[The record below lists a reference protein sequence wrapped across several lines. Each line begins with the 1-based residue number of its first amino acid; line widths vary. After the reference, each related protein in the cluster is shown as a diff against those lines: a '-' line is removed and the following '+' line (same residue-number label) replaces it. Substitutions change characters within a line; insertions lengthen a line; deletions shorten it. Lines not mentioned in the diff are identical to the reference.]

1 MPPRDDYNHA
11 ARKRTATLP
20 QKLRTELEQL
30 GHLPPNS
37 NNPRKS
43 RKERRKDKRTQ
54 PKLNRKLAHEGP
66 SPASSRKRPADD
78 AAATSTAPSSSS
90 SSRNPQPPAPPAKR
104 TKVAHAP
111 PDTDSITTAA
121 APAKTTALERR
132 LAKQERGTGPDLRT
146 RKKDPAATDEDR
158 EIAWLEAKLGLQQK
172 ALTSAEKGRM
182 RSEFDDDGLGEL
194 FDGLGDLEGAA
205 FGTGKK
211 NYAKLLK
218 SGELDLDELDLPS
231 DFDPADLDLSDLEG
245 GDDDDDDGSSVD
257 EALTEYGIDEDEL
270 VNPSDDDDHDEMGE
284 LGSDEDG
291 DEELFEDEEFAGI
304 SSGEE
309 EGDEE
314 AEEMEAPRART
325 VRFADDP
332 EKDEGAS
339 STTAPAPPA
348 PAPTASTAGRYVPPH
363 LRKAAA
369 AADPAAACA
378 AHDDPT
384 APSPSSSLPPDA
396 PPALAPIPDDPRLRR
411 QLQGHLNKLSSA
423 NLGAIVDALQA
434 LYRANPRAVVSNT
447 LTQLLLGTLAD
458 RDHLGEAL
466 VVTYAALCAAL
477 FRVIG
482 VEFPAG
488 VVTETVRM
496 LDSALDQHS
505 SSASSSAA
513 GTAASS
519 SAAVGE
525 EGDFE
530 GRPGGKEALN
540 LASFVAELYNL
551 QVVHCG
557 LVYDLVRDLVG
568 RGAAGEGMGELEVE
582 LLSRVVK
589 RSGQQLRSDDPSALK
604 DIVSLVKHKMAGVD
618 PSSMNSRT
626 RFMVEQLTNLKNNKF
641 KATSSSAGASSGADG
656 AVDHR
661 TPVRKYLSSLNRSR
675 ASGAAPDPLR
685 VGLGEL
691 RDPKRGKWWLVGAA
705 WAGDPLAEHQ
715 AGLEQQGGLLGK
727 GGKEATGDAELARLA
742 RSQGMNTDVRKGV
755 FNVLMSSEDY
765 IDACERLQQLGLSD
779 VQQREIARVLLQCCG
794 NEKVYNPYYTLVASR
809 LCAKSHSF
817 QITLQYILWDF
828 MRSDLGEQSVG
839 GQELV
844 KNLGDQ
850 AASGDDNKV
859 PPRKMTHTAKFY
871 AWCIAKGA
879 LSLTVL
885 KPIPFAT
892 PLPATRTFLVQL
904 MSHVILATQTPSPAF
919 ALPTAATKKDRAAL
933 ERVVVLCAPH
943 PRLQRGL
950 ALFLDPEGG
959 AGASL
964 ATQWVG
970 KKVGEREK
978 AVVKWGMKVALETLS
993 VGGIVP
999 GDV

>member
-1 MPPRDDYNHA
+1 
-11 ARKRTATLP
+11 
-20 QKLRTELEQL
+20 
-30 GHLPPNS
+30 
-37 NNPRKS
+37 
-43 RKERRKDKRTQ
+43 
-54 PKLNRKLAHEGP
+54 
-66 SPASSRKRPADD
+66 
-78 AAATSTAPSSSS
+78 
-90 SSRNPQPPAPPAKR
+90 
-104 TKVAHAP
+104 
-111 PDTDSITTAA
+111 
-121 APAKTTALERR
+121 
-132 LAKQERGTGPDLRT
+132 
-146 RKKDPAATDEDR
+146 
-158 EIAWLEAKLGLQQK
+158 
-172 ALTSAEKGRM
+172 
-182 RSEFDDDGLGEL
+182 
-194 FDGLGDLEGAA
+194 
-205 FGTGKK
+205 
-211 NYAKLLK
+211 
-218 SGELDLDELDLPS
+218 
-231 DFDPADLDLSDLEG
+231 
-245 GDDDDDDGSSVD
+245 
-257 EALTEYGIDEDEL
+257 
-270 VNPSDDDDHDEMGE
+270 
-284 LGSDEDG
+284 
-291 DEELFEDEEFAGI
+291 
-304 SSGEE
+304 
-309 EGDEE
+309 
-314 AEEMEAPRART
+314 
-325 VRFADDP
+325 
-332 EKDEGAS
+332 
-339 STTAPAPPA
+339 
-348 PAPTASTAGRYVPPH
+348 
-363 LRKAAA
+363 
-369 AADPAAACA
+369 
-378 AHDDPT
+378 
-384 APSPSSSLPPDA
+384 
-396 PPALAPIPDDPRLRR
+396 
-411 QLQGHLNKLSSA
+411 
-423 NLGAIVDALQA
+423 
-434 LYRANPRAVVSNT
+434 
-447 LTQLLLGTLAD
+447 
-458 RDHLGEAL
+458 
-466 VVTYAALCAAL
+466 
-477 FRVIG
+477 
-482 VEFPAG
+482 
-488 VVTETVRM
+488 
-496 LDSALDQHS
+496 
-505 SSASSSAA
+505 
-513 GTAASS
+513 
-519 SAAVGE
+519 
-525 EGDFE
+525 
-530 GRPGGKEALN
+530 
-540 LASFVAELYNL
+540 
-551 QVVHCG
+551 
-557 LVYDLVRDLVG
+557 
-568 RGAAGEGMGELEVE
+568 MGELEVE
-582 LLSRVVK
+582 LLSRIVK

-641 KATSSSAGASSGADG
+641 KAAGSSAGASSGADG

-828 MRSDLGEQSVG
+828 IRSDLGEQSVG

-844 KNLGDQ
+844 KNLGGQ
-850 AASGDDNKV
+850 AAASDDNKV

-879 LSLTVL
+879 LSLAVL

-892 PLPATRTFLVQL
+892 PLPATRTFLIQL

-959 AGASL
+959 AGATL
-964 ATQWVG
+964 AAQWVG
-970 KKVGEREK
+970 KRVGEREK